1 MSLVI
6 SAFRSTLVLSV
17 ALMAGQALASSHGEA
32 PFVKGMPR
40 VDATD
45 FYMFNSYEAGREG
58 YVTIVANYYPL
69 QDAYGGPNF
78 FTLDPSALYQIHI
91 DNNGDGREDITFS
104 FGVASVNK
112 DIMLNIGGIPVA
124 IPLVNA
130 APIGPGAN
138 DNAGLNVTESYGMY
152 VIRGDKYAGTATAA
166 TNTVGGSATFMKPA
180 DNIGSKSIPNYETYA
195 RNHIYTVNLP
205 GSALKGRVFVGQRKD
220 PFVVNLGPT
229 FDLVNLNPLG
239 PENGGKDD
247 LADKNVT
254 SFVIEVPAAYLR
266 NASGETVI
274 GGWTTASLQR
284 ARVLTA
290 TPTFGK
296 PASYSGGW
304 IQVSRLG
311 MPLVNEVV
319 IGLRDKDKFNGAVPT
334 GDGQFINYVTNP
346 TLPAL
351 LSSLFGV
358 TAPCLPR
365 NDLVSVFLTGVPGLN
380 QPAGVVGSE
389 MTRLNTNVNPVGGIP
404 AKPKGMQ
411 NRMGVLGSDLAGFPN
426 GRRPGDDV
434 VDIELRVVMGAL
446 YPDAGQSGGCAPQGN
461 LPFTDGAIVD
471 DSFFDNVF
479 PYLRAPIGGVQSAPA
494 TTGGDDVPVKGGKV
508 LKKR

>member
-1 MSLVI
+1 MAL
-6 SAFRSTLVLSV
+6 AV
-17 ALMAGQALASSHGEA
+17 APLCFLPALALASSHGEA
-32 PFVKGMPR
+32 PFVKGNPR
-40 VDATD
+40 IDATD
-45 FYMFNSYEAGREG
+45 FYMFNSYEAGRDG
-58 YVTIVANYYPL
+58 YVTLVANYYPL

-91 DNNGDGREDITFS
+91 DNNGDGKEDLTFS
-104 FGVASVNK
+104 FGVTNTNR
-112 DIMLNIGGIPVA
+112 DISLNIGSVPVP
-124 IPLVNA
+124 IPLINA
-130 APIGPGAN
+130 GMIGPAATAN
-138 DNAGLNVTESYGMY
+138 ANLNVVETYGMY
-152 VIRGDKYAGTATAA
+152 VIRGDRYTGTASPV
-166 TNTVGGSATFMKPA
+166 TNTVGGSAIFTKPV
-180 DNIGSKSIPNYETYA
+180 DNIGSNSIPNYETYV
-195 RNHIYTVNLP
+195 RNHIYNINLP
-205 GSALKGRVFVGQRKD
+205 GSVLTGRMFVGQRKD
-220 PFVVNLGPT
+220 PFVVNLGPV

-254 SFVIEVPAAYLR
+254 SFVLEIPAAYLR

-284 ARVLTA
+284 ARVLTP

-304 IQVSRLG
+304 IQASRLG
-311 MPLVNEVV
+311 MPLVNELV
-319 IGLRDKDKFNGAVPT
+319 IGLRDKDKFNASAPT

-351 LSSLFGV
+351 LASLFGV

-380 QPAGVVGSE
+380 QPANVVGSE
-389 MTRLNTNVNPVGGIP
+389 MTRLNTNTDPSAGGIP
-404 AKPKGMQ
+404 AKPKGSQ
-411 NRMGVLGSDLAGFPN
+411 SRLGVLAGDTAGFPN

-434 VDIELRVVMGAL
+434 VDIELRVVMGVL
-446 YPDAGQSGGCAPQGN
+446 YPDAGVAGGCAPQGTA
-461 LPFTDGAIVD
+461 PFTDGAFVD

-479 PYLRAPIGGVQSAPA
+479 PYLRAPLGGVPAAPA
-494 TTGGDDVPVKGGKV
+494 SVGGDQPVTHSGV
-508 LKKR
+508 VKRH